1 MLSPVIFFNLVMQ
14 TINGFIA
21 FTQAM
26 IVTGGGRPL
35 DTTLL
40 YALYIYL
47 RAFDNLQMGYG
58 AAMAWV
64 LLVVIA
70 LVTALIFKTASTWVF
85 YESKEGE

>member
-1 MLSPVIFFNLVMQ
+1 VIFFNLVMQ

-26 IVTGGGRPL
+26 IVTPSGRPL

-40 YALYIYL
+40 YAIYIYL
-47 RAFDNLQMGYG
+47 RAFENLQMGYG

-70 LVTALIFKTASTWVF
+70 LVTALLFKTSSAWVF